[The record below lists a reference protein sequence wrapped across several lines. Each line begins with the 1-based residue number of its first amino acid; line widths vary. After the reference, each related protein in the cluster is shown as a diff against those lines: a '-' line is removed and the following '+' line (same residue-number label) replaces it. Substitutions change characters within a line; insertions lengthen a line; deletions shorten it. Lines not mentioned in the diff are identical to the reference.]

1 MLIIKKYYIKKV
13 SILLQDLIEQ
23 TFSITINLIK
33 KLFHSKIKKLKY
45 NLQTIF
51 NKMKKIIKVHRFL

>member
-1 MLIIKKYYIKKV
+1 MLIIKKYYIKKDL
-13 SILLQDLIEQ
+13 ILLQDLIEQ

-33 KLFHSKIKKLKY
+33 KSFRTKIKILKY

-51 NKMKKIIKVHRFL
+51 NKTKKIIKVHRFL